1 MKKLEEL
8 DLSGTSVESLSPAL
22 QDLPNLKIIFA
33 RECEHLEDVRYLVG
47 LEQLAHLDLEGCC
60 MLARFPDLSGLKNLK
75 TLNLKGCD
83 SLESSE
89 TFKDLQLD
97 ELTLPEHLS

>member
-1 MKKLEEL
+1 
-8 DLSGTSVESLSPAL
+8 
-22 QDLPNLKIIFA
+22 
-33 RECEHLEDVRYLVG
+33 
-47 LEQLAHLDLEGCC
+47 
-60 MLARFPDLSGLKNLK
+60 LK

-89 TFKDLQLD
+89 IFKDLQLD